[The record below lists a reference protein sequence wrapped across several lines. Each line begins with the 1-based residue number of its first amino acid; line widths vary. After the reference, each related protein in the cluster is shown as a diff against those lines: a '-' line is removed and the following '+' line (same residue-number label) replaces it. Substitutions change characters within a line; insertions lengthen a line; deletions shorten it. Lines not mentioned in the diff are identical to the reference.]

1 MHTIKEQDFNR
12 LVQFV
17 ESHYGINLSKK
28 KALIEGRLSNLLDAE
43 GFSSFGEYT
52 DHIIKGGSKAQL
64 DLMIGRLT
72 TNHTFF
78 MRESSHF
85 EYFRDTILPQLAA
98 GKKKPV
104 VSIWSAGCSSGE
116 EPYTLSMILLDY
128 FRGKVPQWDT
138 RILATD
144 ISKKV
149 LAAAMAGIYP
159 EDTLRVLPAQWK
171 NTYFRRSNGLCTV
184 VPALRNNVIFR
195 EFNLMDPIRFKIR
208 FDVIFCRNVMIY
220 FDQPTKDALVQRFC
234 DALNPGGYLM
244 IGHSETL
251 NKTNSP
257 FQYILPSVYQKV
269 PSGI

>member
-17 ESHYGINLSKK
+17 ESNYGINLSKK
-28 KALIEGRLSNLLDAE
+28 KALIEGRLSNLLDIE
-43 GFSSFGEYT
+43 GFGSFSEYT
-52 DHIIKGGSKAQL
+52 DHIVSGCHKADL

-85 EYFRDTILPQLAA
+85 EYFQNSILPEIFN
-98 GKKKPV
+98 KRKKPT

-128 FRGKVPQWDT
+128 FRGKIPRWDT

-149 LAAAMAGIYP
+149 LATAMEGTYP
-159 EDTLRVLPAQWK
+159 EDSLIALPTLWK
-171 NTYFRRSNGLCTV
+171 QTYFKHKNGLATV
-184 VPALRNNVIFR
+184 IPDLRSNVIFR

-220 FDQPTKDALVQRFC
+220 FDQPTKDGLIQRFC

-251 NKTNSP
+251 NKTHSP
-257 FQYILPSVYQKV
+257 FQYILPSVYRK
-269 PSGI
+269 G